1 MVWFIP
7 MIPPIKEFIPATNA
21 RISTLKDVKVI
32 EINIIGAIFCQVD
45 KISLLDH
52 LIHAITDGN
61 QKKVGN
67 LPSFNSKDSKRV
79 ILNKFII
86 LNEKNIT

>member
-1 MVWFIP
+1 
-7 MIPPIKEFIPATNA
+7 MIPPTKEFIPATRA
-21 RISTLKDVKVI
+21 KISILKDVKVI
-32 EINIIGAIFCQVD
+32 EISIIGAIFCQVD

-67 LPSFNSKDSKRV
+67 LPSFNSKASKRV
-79 ILNKFII
+79 ILNKFVI
-86 LNEKNIT
+86 LNEKYIT